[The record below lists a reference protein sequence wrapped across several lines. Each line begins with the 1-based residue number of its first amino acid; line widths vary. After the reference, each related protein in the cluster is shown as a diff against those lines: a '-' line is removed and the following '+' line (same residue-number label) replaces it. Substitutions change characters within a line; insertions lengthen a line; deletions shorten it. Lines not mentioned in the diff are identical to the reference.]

1 VKSSATTVQGYLDEL
16 PEDRRM
22 VVEAV
27 REMVLHN
34 LPEGYREAMRWGM
47 ISYEVPLERYPDTYN
62 GQPLTYAALAAQKNN
77 FALYLSV
84 YQDPEQE
91 ARLREGFRKA
101 GKRLD
106 MGKACLRFRKLDD
119 LPMNV
124 VAEAVAAT
132 PVDAFIRQHE
142 AARARQG

>member
-1 VKSSATTVQGYLDEL
+1 MKSSATTVQGYLDEL
-16 PEDRRM
+16 PEDRRA

-91 ARLREGFRKA
+91 ARLREGFKKA
-101 GKRLD
+101 GKKLD

-132 PVDAFIRQHE
+132 PVDAFLRRHE
-142 AARARQG
+142 AARAR